1 MTEEPQR
8 PGLQDDP
15 PPPLLGTWRRW
26 YALVVLELA
35 VVILASYVVTEAF
48 R

>member
-1 MTEEPQR
+1 MNEEPQR
-8 PGLQDDP
+8 PGSPVDP

-26 YALVVLELA
+26 YALVILEL
-35 VVILASYVVTEAF
+35 VIVILASYVVTEAF